1 VVDLEEESELG
12 IRLSLKPEQL
22 PRAVFDYLSPGQRM
36 CYFFER
42 ARAQSAGS
50 PEEPMSRLPQRS
62 SDVSDAGNTAN
73 GIGLWQALIE
83 GLIEAVWLVDPFEL
97 RIVAVN
103 GVAEEL
109 LGITRAS
116 LVGRPVIELACTP
129 EDVFFWEDVAAG
141 KTDHLLSET
150 MLRRHDNTLVTVLRR
165 VSRVQYPNGPSFY
178 VVGISNQSER
188 RAVESE
194 LEKLV
199 AELRA
204 TLESTADGIL
214 VTALDGAIRGFN
226 QGFAEMWNLPEAL
239 LTERDDAGVYG
250 WMARSVL
257 DPGEYAARIGAIGH
271 DPLLEALDVLVLRNG
286 KVLERATLPHYARG
300 HPIGRV
306 YSFRDITQ
314 RLADEKRLTLA
325 NRVFEA
331 SLDAIFVTDPEFRI
345 MAVNPACERMT
356 DCLSAELA
364 GQTLTQ
370 SLHLWLGDHP
380 HRAIVEA
387 LASDGFWQG
396 EIMQRTKAGLTFP
409 CLVSLVRVLDA
420 EGAPFHYV
428 GFVKDLSEAAA
439 ARQRIEQL
447 AYTDALT
454 GLPNRIRFA
463 ERLEFAITL
472 AQRERTSFAV
482 LFIDIDRFKQINDS
496 LGHIFGDRVLVE
508 VAQRIT
514 QCLRQVDTTARLGGD
529 EFVLLLHQANGYGA
543 EQTARRL
550 LDAMAQPFAIDE
562 MKFSLTCS
570 IGIALYPVDGVTLD
584 DLIKNAD
591 SAMYHVKDHGRG
603 DFRFYQRQ
611 MNVDLLNRMKLD
623 HAMREALVQQD
634 FRLAYQPQID
644 LRTDRVIGV
653 EALLR
658 WHDRELG
665 EISPGQ
671 FIPIA
676 EETGFIVALGD
687 WVLREAIRQGEQ
699 WHLQGIELTMSVNVS
714 AVQFQQTNF
723 VESLAQLLANS
734 RLPPGR
740 LELEL
745 TESILIQHVDDTL
758 VRLDALVALGVR
770 LAIDDFGT
778 GYSNLAYLNRFP
790 LHRLKID
797 RSFVRDLPDD
807 DSDAAIA
814 TAVINLARALK
825 LRVIAEGVENDHQ
838 RDFLLTA
845 GCDEFQG
852 FLCAPA
858 LEPADFLTLA
868 ERIGLADAPT
878 SPTVPNLETEH

>member
-1 VVDLEEESELG
+1 MS
-12 IRLSLKPEQL
+12 
-22 PRAVFDYLSPGQRM
+22 SP
-36 CYFFER
+36 
-42 ARAQSAGS
+42 S
-50 PEEPMSRLPQRS
+50 PDHALAA
-62 SDVSDAGNTAN
+62 DAGIADCVD
-73 GIGLWQALIE
+73 LWQALIE
-83 GLIEAVWLVDPFEL
+83 GLIEAVWLVDPFDL
-97 RIVAVN
+97 RIVAAN
-103 GVAEEL
+103 RVAVEL
-109 LGITRAS
+109 LGMTRETM
-116 LVGRPVIELACTP
+116 VGRPVIDLACTP
-129 EDVFFWEDVAAG
+129 EDLFFWEDVAAG
-141 KTDHLLSET
+141 RADHLLSET
-150 MLRRHDNTLVTVLRR
+150 LLRHRDQTLVTVLRR
-165 VSRVQYPNGPSFY
+165 VSRVKCANGLSFY
-178 VVGISNQSER
+178 VVGIANQSEQ
-188 RAVESE
+188 RAVENE

-214 VTALDGAIRGFN
+214 VTDLDGAIRGFN
-226 QGFAEMWNLPEAL
+226 QGFAEMWKLPEAL

-257 DPGEYAARIGAIGH
+257 DPGEYAARIAAIGH
-271 DPLLEALDVLVLRNG
+271 DPLLEASDVLALRHG
-286 KVLERATLPHYARG
+286 TVLERVTLPQYARG

-356 DCLSAELA
+356 DCRSAELA
-364 GQTLTQ
+364 GQALTQ
-370 SLHLWLGDHP
+370 SLQLWLGDRP
-380 HRAIVEA
+380 HRAILDA
-387 LASDGFWQG
+387 LARDGFWQG
-396 EIMQRTKAGLTFP
+396 EIAQRTKTGLTFP

-428 GFVKDLSEAAA
+428 GFVKDLSEAVA

-447 AYTDALT
+447 AYTDTLT
-454 GLPNRIRFA
+454 GLPNRFRLT
-463 ERLEFAITL
+463 ERLEFAINL
-472 AQRERTSFAV
+472 AQRERTGFAL

-496 LGHIFGDRVLVE
+496 LGHIFGDRVLIE

-514 QCLRQVDTTARLGGD
+514 HCLRQVDTTARLGGD
-529 EFVLLLHQANGYGA
+529 EFVLLLHQASEFGA

-550 LDAMAQPFAIDE
+550 LEVMTQPFAIDG
-562 MKFSLTCS
+562 MKFSLTFS
-570 IGIALYPVDGVTLD
+570 IGIALYPDDGESAD

-591 SAMYHVKDHGRG
+591 SAMYHVKERGRG
-603 DFRFYQRQ
+603 HFRFYRPQ
-611 MNVDLLNRMKLD
+611 MNVDLLTRMKLD
-623 HAMREALVQQD
+623 HAMREALAEQR
-634 FRLAYQPQID
+634 FRLAYQPQVD
-644 LRTDRVIGV
+644 LRTGRVIGV

-658 WHDRELG
+658 WRDRELG

-699 WHLQGIELTMSVNVS
+699 WHLQGIALTMSVNVS
-714 AVQFQQTNF
+714 AVQFQQTTF
-723 VESLAQLLANS
+723 IASLAHMLAAS

-745 TESILIQHVDDTL
+745 TESILIQNVDDTL

-778 GYSNLAYLNRFP
+778 GYSNLAYLKRFP

-807 DSDAAIA
+807 ESDAAIA

-825 LRVIAEGVENDHQ
+825 LRVIAEGVENDTQ
-838 RDFLLTA
+838 RDFLLAA

-858 LEPADFLTLA
+858 LKPADFLNLA
-868 ERIGLADAPT
+868 ERIGLADATPLPT
-878 SPTVPNLETEH
+878 SAPNLETAH

>member
-1 VVDLEEESELG
+1 M
-12 IRLSLKPEQL
+12 PQ
-22 PRAVFDYLSPGQRM
+22 LSPD
-36 CYFFER
+36 
-42 ARAQSAGS
+42 ASAAGGS
-50 PEEPMSRLPQRS
+50 
-62 SDVSDAGNTAN
+62 AN
-73 GIGLWQALIE
+73 GIGLWQSLIE
-83 GLIEAVWLVDPFEL
+83 GLIEAVWLVDPFDL
-97 RIVAVN
+97 RIVAAN
-103 GVAEEL
+103 GMAEEL
-109 LGITRAS
+109 LGMTRAN

-141 KTDHLLSET
+141 KTDCLLSET

-165 VSRVQYPNGPSFY
+165 VSRIQYPNGPSFY
-178 VVGISNQSER
+178 LVSISNQSER

-214 VTALDGAIRGFN
+214 VTDLDGAIRGFN
-226 QGFAEMWNLPEAL
+226 QGFAEMWDLPEAL
-239 LTERDDAGVYG
+239 LTERDDAGVHG

-257 DPGEYAARIGAIGH
+257 DAGEYAARFNAIVH
-271 DPLLEALDVLVLRNG
+271 DPLLETSDVLVLRHG
-286 KVLERATLPHYARG
+286 KVLERVTLPQYARG

-314 RLADEKRLTLA
+314 RLADDKRLKLA
-325 NRVFEA
+325 TRVFEA

-356 DCLSAELA
+356 GCRADELT
-364 GQTLTQ
+364 GQTLAQ
-370 SLHLWLGDHP
+370 SLHLWLCEDP
-380 HRAIVEA
+380 DRAILEA
-387 LASDGFWQG
+387 LASNGFWQG
-396 EIMQRTKAGLTFP
+396 EILQRTKAGLTFP
-409 CLVSLVRVLDA
+409 CLASLVRVLDA

-454 GLPNRIRFA
+454 GLPNRIRLA
-463 ERLEFAITL
+463 ERIDFAITL

-496 LGHIFGDRVLVE
+496 LGHVFGDRVLVE

-514 QCLRQVDTTARLGGD
+514 HCLRQVDTTARLGGD
-529 EFVLLLHQANGYGA
+529 EFVLLLHQAGGFGA

-550 LDAMAQPFAIDE
+550 LDAMTQPFAING

-570 IGIALYPVDGVTLD
+570 IGIALYPADGETID

-591 SAMYHVKDHGRG
+591 SAMYHVKERGRG

-611 MNVDLLNRMKLD
+611 MNVDLLTRVKID

-644 LRTDRVIGV
+644 LRTGRVVGV

-676 EETGFIVALGD
+676 EESGFIVALGD

-699 WHLQGIELTMSVNVS
+699 WQALGVGLTMSVNVS

-723 VESLAQLLANS
+723 ITSLAQLLAVS
-734 RLPPGR
+734 TLPPGQ

-745 TESILIQHVDDTL
+745 TESILIQNVEDTL
-758 VRLDALVALGVR
+758 IRLDALVALGVR

-778 GYSNLAYLNRFP
+778 GYSNLAYLKRFP

-807 DSDAAIA
+807 ESDAAIA

-825 LRVIAEGVENDHQ
+825 LRVIAEGVENDTQ
-838 RDFLLTA
+838 REFLLAA

-852 FLCAPA
+852 YLCAPA
-858 LEPADFLTLA
+858 LEPAEFLNLV

-878 SPTVPNLETEH
+878 LPAAP